1 MTRGKSVSE
10 RAQRLRDLADS
21 AENIASLAVVADE
34 TLAKARRD
42 VLALA
47 GAARRIAEQ
56 LTAAADGAEVQ
67 P

>member
-1 MTRGKSVSE
+1 MTRGKSVSD

-56 LTAAADGAEVQ
+56 LTAAAEGAEVK